1 MPDDFDQTADLTQQ
15 PGPDPSRGDR
25 ADSRPASHH
34 QTGSGTAQTADRPN
48 RLDPGQL
55 IADRFRIVAFI
66 GRGGMGEVYRADDL
80 ELGQSVALKLLPA
93 HISADPVLADRVR
106 DEVRVARRITH
117 RNVCRI
123 HDIARLAEADGG
135 DMFISMEYVD
145 GDDLATLLKRIGRLP
160 QDKAIDVARQLCAAL
175 AAAHAEGVIH
185 RDLKPANVMLDG
197 RGAVRLTDFGI
208 AAIAHAAPGPDGD
221 TATPAITGRD
231 ASVGTP
237 AYMAPEQYEG
247 REVTTS
253 SDIYALGL
261 VLYELLIGKR
271 AWNATTH
278 AELRSMRGA
287 TPIPA
292 ITASDHQDI
301 DPALAALVDRCLEPD
316 PRDRPASALA
326 VAAALPGAD
335 PLAAALAAGET
346 PSPELIAASGGQGVL
361 APVRAAAMALAT
373 VAIAVFAIAYS
384 GNSSLLA
391 YAGSPPPPPIMRQA
405 ALEMV
410 ETLGHE
416 IDPGTP
422 ERQGW
427 FVSGFSTR
435 RVTEAVQAGSAEWA
449 ALRSGINAPIRYWYR
464 AEPGGFEPRR
474 PDNRVWPD
482 YPVRDAP
489 GAVLVQL
496 DQNLRLRA
504 FSRTPEFTDETP
516 DATEPDWTAAFE
528 LAGLDFEQFTPIA
541 ARRNPGNDPAV
552 RRAWAGPA
560 PTDGIDAEPLRLNVY
575 LGASDGLITSIT
587 ITHSTEPLPPAVPPE
602 ARSEA
607 GTPRNEPN
615 VQHAE
620 PEPGT
625 DPEPD
630 PDSDRAPDTE
640 QAPRLSAAPAP
651 AAADPSAFDAQAFIQ
666 TSAQFFILGTITIV
680 AGVIAYRNIKL
691 KRGDVRRATRLGLA
705 VFLLGGASAV
715 LGADVAPISLPRL
728 LGPYP
733 TWSASIGFALMSAA
747 CYIAA
752 EPLARSRW
760 PGSLVSWTRLF
771 SGRFTDPMIG
781 RDALI
786 GTAIGV
792 FIVGLG
798 TLSPILSEL
807 MGEPVTLPFAATADS
822 LPGILTGP
830 RAVLGQSLDLIGSG
844 LFSAAAVALLLLLT
858 SLLLGLIG
866 IRQRLPAL
874 IIVTGLILLQQL
886 TRGELS
892 MGDRVLT
899 AFANLM
905 ILLVLGKFGLL
916 AAATALASA
925 SLLSLTLHG
934 TPLGDWWTTAAA
946 IPLAMIAL
954 LLCFAYRTA
963 TAGRSL
969 LV

>member
-55 IADRFRIVAFI
+55 IANRFRIVAFI

-221 TATPAITGRD
+221 TATPTITGRD

-271 AWNATTH
+271 AWDATTH
-278 AELRSMRGA
+278 AELRSLRG
-287 TPIPA
+287 TTSTPA

-361 APVRAAAMALAT
+361 APVRAASILLAT
-373 VAIAVFAIAYS
+373 VAIAIFAVVYS
-384 GNSSLLA
+384 GKSSLLA

-405 ALEMV
+405 ALEAV
-410 ETLGHE
+410 EALGHT
-416 IDPGTP
+416 IDPRTP
-422 ERQGW
+422 EHQGW
-427 FVSGFSTR
+427 FISGFSTR
-435 RVTEAVQAGSAEWA
+435 RVTEAVHGGSADWTS
-449 ALRSGINAPIRYWYR
+449 LRTGINAPIRFWFR

-474 PDNRVWPD
+474 ADNRVWPD

-489 GAVLVQL
+489 GSVLVQL
-496 DQNLRLRA
+496 DQNLQLRS

-516 DATEPDWTAAFE
+516 DATEPDWTTAFQ
-528 LAGLDFEQFTPIA
+528 LAGLDFEQFTPIQ

-560 PTDGIDAEPLRLNVY
+560 PADGIDTEPLRLNVY
-575 LGASDGLITSIT
+575 LGASDGLITSVA
-587 ITHSTEPLPPAVPPE
+587 ITHSSEPLPPAEPPE
-602 ARSEA
+602 ASPA
-607 GTPRNEPN
+607 VST
-615 VQHAE
+615 A
-620 PEPGT
+620 
-625 DPEPD
+625 
-630 PDSDRAPDTE
+630 DTE
-640 QAPRLSAAPAP
+640 PLVQATDEAAEAPPVAAQPTPAQAAP
-651 AAADPSAFDAQAFIQ
+651 PSFDAQAFIQ
-666 TSAQFFILGTITIV
+666 STAQFFVLGTITVV
-680 AGVIAYRNIKL
+680 AGVIAYRNIRL
-691 KRGDVRRATRLGLA
+691 KRGDVRRATRLGVA

-715 LGADVAPISLPRL
+715 LGADVPPISLPRL

-786 GTAIGV
+786 GTLIGV

-807 MGEPVTLPFAATADS
+807 MGEPVALPFAATADS
-822 LPGILTGP
+822 LPGILAGP
-830 RAVLGQSLDLIGSG
+830 RKVLGNSLDLIGSG

-858 SLLLGLIG
+858 SILLGLIG
-866 IRQRLPAL
+866 IKQRLPAL
-874 IIVTGLILLQQL
+874 LIVTGLILLQQL
-886 TRGELS
+886 TRVELS

-905 ILLVLGKFGLL
+905 ILLVLGRFGLL

-925 SLLSLTLHG
+925 SLLSLTLHA

-954 LLCFAYRTA
+954 LLCFAYRTS

>member
-93 HISADPVLADRVR
+93 HISADPVLAERVR

-221 TATPAITGRD
+221 TATPTITGRD

-261 VLYELLIGKR
+261 VLYELLSGKR
-271 AWNATTH
+271 AWDATTH

-316 PRDRPASALA
+316 PSDRPASALA

-346 PSPELIAASGGQGVL
+346 PSPELIAASGGRGVL
-361 APVRAAAMALAT
+361 APVHAASIALAT
-373 VAIAVFAIAYS
+373 VAIAIFAIVYS
-384 GNSSLLA
+384 GQTSLLA
-391 YAGSPPPPPIMRQA
+391 YAGSPPPPPVMREA
-405 ALEMV
+405 ARDV
-410 ETLGHE
+410 ISTLGHE
-416 IDPGTP
+416 IDPKTP
-422 ERQGW
+422 ERHGW
-427 FVSGFSTR
+427 FVSGYSTG
-435 RVTEAVQAGSAEWA
+435 RVVEAVQSGDADWT
-449 ALRSGINAPIRYWYR
+449 ALRTGINAPIRYWYR
-464 AEPGGFEPRR
+464 AEPGGFEPRT
-474 PDNRVWPD
+474 PANRVWTD
-482 YPVRDAP
+482 YPTRDAP
-489 GAVLVQL
+489 GSVLIQL
-496 DQNLRLRA
+496 DQNRMLRSFTRI
-504 FSRTPEFTDETP
+504 PPPTDETP
-516 DATEPDWTAAFE
+516 DATEPDWTLAFE
-528 LAGLDFEQFTPIA
+528 LAGLDFEKFTPID

-552 RRAWAGPA
+552 RRAWAGPT
-560 PTDGIDAEPLRLNVY
+560 PEDSIDSEPARLNVY
-575 LGASDGLITSIT
+575 LAASDGLITDIT
-587 ITHSTEPLPPAVPPE
+587 ITSSTEPLPPPTQEPDRPE
-602 ARSEA
+602 ARQ
-607 GTPRNEPN
+607 PD
-615 VQHAE
+615 AE
-620 PEPGT
+620 PSRSEQAQSEQAQTEQPQSAQ
-625 DPEPD
+625 PESDQPD
-630 PDSDRAPDTE
+630 PRAVTPPPTE
-640 QAPRLSAAPAP
+640 QPR
-651 AAADPSAFDAQAFIQ
+651 FDAQAFIQ
-666 TSAQFFILGTITIV
+666 TSAQFIVLGTVTIV
-680 AGVIAYRNIKL
+680 AGVIAYRNIRL
-691 KRGDVRRATRLGLA
+691 KRGDVRRATRLGVA

-786 GTAIGV
+786 GTVIGV

-798 TLSPILSEL
+798 TLSPMLSEL
-807 MGEPVTLPFAATADS
+807 IGEPVTLPFAATADS
-822 LPGILTGP
+822 LPGILMGP
-830 RAVLGQSLDLIGSG
+830 RTVLGQSLDLIGSG

-874 IIVTGLILLQQL
+874 LIVTGLILLQQL

-925 SLLSLTLHG
+925 SLLSLTLHAA
-934 TPLGDWWTTAAA
+934 PLGDWWTTAAA

-954 LLCFAYRTA
+954 LLCFAYRTS